1 MRQSIRYLLIAL
13 FFIAFPAF
21 ADQQLAGEITA
32 AVGESVVTGASE
44 QKAVEGMKLHVG
56 DVLKTSEG
64 AHLHMRMVDDAEVSL
79 RPGSS
84 LKIVSY
90 DYKPG
95 QPEAV
100 KIRMDILYGTVRSV
114 TGKGGHMAK
123 DRFRMNTPIAAI
135 GVRGTDFIAEAT
147 QNSTLVHVASGAIVL
162 APLGRGCMADALGV
176 CDTRGA
182 KELAADMKNMMLE
195 LDRGMAEPR
204 LVPLINNLKMPAA
217 EPQAKAQYGSTAPP
231 DASGQVSVDAAR
243 SGLPQAMPVLPSHYE
258 MVWGR
263 WSSAPQDASL
273 GIPFAQASQG
283 REVTVGNS
291 ASALFRDSA
300 MPISLPQSGRSEFML
315 RSGQVA
321 LQQSGGSVAGQVLG
335 GTLGVDFNSSTFST
349 VLNMTAPSLGPVV
362 LNAVGSV
369 GADGIMHSA
378 ASGSNGTVAGSLSR
392 TGNEAGY
399 LFDLP
404 AAGGRLSGTTLWVK

>member
-1 MRQSIRYLLIAL
+1 MRYLLIVL

-21 ADQQLAGEITA
+21 ADQELAGEITA

-44 QKAVEGMKLHVG
+44 RKATEGMKLYVG
-56 DVLKTSEG
+56 DVLKTSAG

-79 RPGSS
+79 RPESS

-90 DYKPG
+90 DYKAG
-95 QPEAV
+95 EPEAV
-100 KIRMDILYGTVRSV
+100 RIRMDILYGTVRSV
-114 TGKGGHMAK
+114 TGKGGHIAK

-135 GVRGTDFIAEAT
+135 GVRGTDFIAQAT
-147 QNSTLVHVASGAIVL
+147 RNSTLVHVASGAIVL
-162 APLGRGCMADALGV
+162 APLGQGCMADALGV

-204 LVPLINNLKMPAA
+204 LVPLINNLKMPAD
-217 EPQAKAQYGSTAPP
+217 PQAKAQYGSTAPP

-243 SGLPQAMPVLPSHYE
+243 SALPSMPVLPSHYE

-263 WSSAPQDASL
+263 WSSAPQDASF
-273 GIPFAQASQG
+273 GIPFAQAMQG

-291 ASALFRDSA
+291 TSALFRDNA
-300 MPISLPQSGRSEFML
+300 MPISLPQSGRTEFML

-321 LQQSGGSVAGQVLG
+321 LQQQVGGPIAGQVLG

-349 VLNMTAPSLGPVV
+349 VLNMTAPQVGKVV
-362 LNAVGSV
+362 LNAAGSV
-369 GADGIMHSA
+369 GADGIMHSV
-378 ASGSNGTVAGSLSR
+378 ASSSNGTVAGSLSR

-399 LFDLP
+399 LFQLP
-404 AAGGRLSGTTLWVK
+404 ATGGRLTGTTLWIK

>member
-1 MRQSIRYLLIAL
+1 MRYLLIVL
-13 FFIAFPAF
+13 FFIAFPVF

-44 QKAVEGMKLHVG
+44 RKAAEGMKLYVG
-56 DVLKTSEG
+56 DVLKTSAG

-79 RPGSS
+79 RPESS

-90 DYKPG
+90 DYKAG
-95 QPEAV
+95 EPEAV
-100 KIRMDILYGTVRSV
+100 RIRMDILYGTVRSV
-114 TGKGGHMAK
+114 TGKGGHIAK

-135 GVRGTDFIAEAT
+135 GVRGTDFIAQAT
-147 QNSTLVHVASGAIVL
+147 RNSTLVHVASGAIVL
-162 APLGRGCMADALGV
+162 APLGYGCMADALGV

-204 LVPLINNLKMPAA
+204 LVPLINNLKTPAD
-217 EPQAKAQYGSTAPP
+217 PQAKAQYGSTAPP

-243 SGLPQAMPVLPSHYE
+243 SALPQARPVLPVLSHYE

-263 WSSAPQDASL
+263 WSWAPQDASL
-273 GIPFAQASQG
+273 GISFAQAMQG
-283 REVTVGNS
+283 REVTVGNNT
-291 ASALFRDSA
+291 SALFRDNA
-300 MPISLPQSGRSEFML
+300 MPIALPQSGRTEFML

-321 LQQSGGSVAGQVLG
+321 LQQAGGPVAGQVLG

-349 VLNMTAPSLGPVV
+349 VLNMTAPQVGQVV
-362 LNAVGSV
+362 LNAAGSV
-369 GADGIMHSA
+369 SADGIMHSA

-399 LFDLP
+399 LFVLP
-404 AAGGRLSGTTLWVK
+404 ATGGKLSGTTLWIK